1 MTWNNV
7 PHHHTT
13 FSSFFRQ
20 SNNSHNVW
28 GWKRIRFHL
37 VKYKMKKHYN
47 CKHQPYVNTTTIII
61 LIILVA
67 NDVYRYNSGSFF
79 IVTLGWMIFIH

>member
-13 FSSFFRQ
+13 SFFIFFEQ
-20 SNNSHNVW
+20 SDNSHNVW
-28 GWKRIRFHL
+28 GWKKIRFHL

-47 CKHQPYVNTTTIII
+47 CKHQPYVNNTTIII
-61 LIILVA
+61 LVILVA
-67 NDVYRYNSGSFF
+67 NDVYHYNSGSFF
-79 IVTLGWMIFIH
+79 IETLG